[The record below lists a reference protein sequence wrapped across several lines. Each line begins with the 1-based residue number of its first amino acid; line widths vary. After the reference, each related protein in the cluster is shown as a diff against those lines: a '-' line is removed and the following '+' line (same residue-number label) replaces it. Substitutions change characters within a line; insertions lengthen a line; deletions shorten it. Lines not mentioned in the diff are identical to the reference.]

1 MSIVSRGSL
10 GVDPDLHTTAV
21 AALVDRVPV
30 FLKIFRVSKTLTG
43 DAAMIAMIDK
53 LADPREWPHGSFD
66 LIAIESQQV
75 YRGSQ
80 ARGNQADLIRLAH
93 VTGAA
98 LLSAGQ
104 IFPRAAMAAPTPQAW
119 KGQVPKHIHHQRI
132 LKRLGVE
139 YSMRGEKVI
148 PKFSRATLFEPPPIG
163 DMHHVLDA
171 LALALWADEN
181 AKDYAFKRRD
191 P

>member
-1 MSIVSRGSL
+1 MVRVSRTTL

-21 AALVDRVPV
+21 AALIDRVPV
-30 FLKIFRVSKTLTG
+30 FLKIFRVSKNLKG

-53 LADPREWPHGSFD
+53 LADPREWPRGPAD

-75 YRGSQ
+75 YRGSE

-104 IFPRAAMAAPTPQAW
+104 LFPQASMAAPTPQAW
-119 KGQVPKHIHHQRI
+119 KGQVPKHIHHQRV
-132 LKRLGVE
+132 LKRLGIE
-139 YSMRGEKVI
+139 YSMQGEKVI
-148 PKFSRATLFEPPPIG
+148 PKFSRATLFDPPPLG
-163 DMHHVLDA
+163 EMHHVLDA
-171 LALALWADEN
+171 LALAVWADEN
-181 AKDYAFKRRD
+181 AKDYSFKRRE